1 MAATLTANRLNFA
14 CGYAIWPGFDNSD
27 ISGEPGSTYLDLED
41 FPYRYE
47 DDSAEIIM
55 MSHALFVG
63 EEGVPA
69 HPDFA
74 PIMAEC
80 YRILE
85 PGGWLRIDDNPF
97 RCYVDGVVYPPDEA
111 AREHMARFPSQLKI
125 PRETL
130 REILRDAG
138 FKRVEDVPQ
147 GMTLIPGDAELHQAI
162 IGNRLTHVSFTIEAQ
177 K

>member
-1 MAATLTANRLNFA
+1 VAAALTASRLNFA
-14 CGYAIWPGFDNSD
+14 CGDTIWSGFDNSD
-27 ISGEPGSTYLDLED
+27 IAGEVGSTYLDLED

-47 DDSAEIIM
+47 DDSAEVIM

-63 EEGVPA
+63 DKGVPA

-80 YRILE
+80 YRILQT
-85 PGGWLRIDDNPF
+85 GGWLRIDDNPF
-97 RCYVDGVVYPPDEA
+97 RCYLDGDVYPDDEL
-111 AREHMARFPSQLKI
+111 AREQTAQFPPQLKI

-130 REILRDAG
+130 RELLRDAG

-162 IGNRLTHVSFTIEAQ
+162 IGNCLTHVSFTIEAQ